1 MTCKECG
8 GEIDEQ
14 TLVGLMIGCGGY
26 GGAPTKGAHPCG
38 VCGRLHWG
46 DGEAAFNRGGN
57 KPFLENGRTVI
68 KHKETG
74 EVLFYF

>member
-14 TLVGLMIGCGGY
+14 ALIGFMTGCW
-26 GGAPTKGAHPCG
+26 GASTKGAHPCG
-38 VCGRLHWG
+38 ACGRLHWG

-57 KPFLENGRTVI
+57 KPFLENGRVVI

-74 EVLFYF
+74 EVLFNF